1 MAPVEPA
8 AFAGTYHSAEL
19 DAAWTVMA
27 RDGGLVLSRRA
38 APELALRHVRG
49 DDFTAAGL
57 ELRFIRTGGR
67 VDALVVQAGR
77 VRNIRFA
84 RVR

>member
-1 MAPVEPA
+1 
-8 AFAGTYHSAEL
+8 
-19 DAAWTVMA
+19 MA

-38 APELALRHVRG
+38 APEVALRHVRG